1 MTTENAFD
9 RLNNW
14 INDTEG
20 SLVNFLTAFSPW
32 LAPLIPAYMTF
43 NHMIKFL
50 LFDEW
55 LAWVLAGVVEILG
68 FGTVSTGLD
77 FWFYNRRNK
86 AKGKKAP
93 LTLVVLSFGFY
104 LSLIVLSNVILDI
117 AQAFG
122 NTTQQSWAIISV
134 RFLLTLQTLPAA
146 LIVATR
152 TGHRDLLR
160 EIKLEKL
167 QKDAEKVS
175 VAEAKDTKVSEN
187 FPKVSDWRKL
197 RPTLSDEDLYNIA
210 YLSPAEVQ
218 LTADKFGVTD
228 RTVENWRSYARS
240 ELGVD

>member
-1 MTTENAFD
+1 MKQNIFD
-9 RLNNW
+9 KFNNW

-43 NHMIKFL
+43 HHMIKFL

-86 AKGKKAP
+86 RKDKKAP
-93 LTLVVLSFGFY
+93 LALVVLSFSFY
-104 LSLIVLSNVILDI
+104 LALIVLSNVILDV
-117 AQAFG
+117 AGAFG
-122 NTTQQSWAIISV
+122 TEVQQAWSIISV

-152 TGHRDLLR
+152 TGHRELLA
-160 EIKLEKL
+160 EIKREK
-167 QKDAEKVS
+167 AE
-175 VAEAKDTKVSEN
+175 KDTKLSESYAKVSESSTL
-187 FPKVSDWRKL
+187 PEEAKVRDWRKL
-197 RPTLSDEDLYNIA
+197 RPTLTETDLHNLA
-210 YLSPAEVQ
+210 YLSPSQVQ
-218 LTADKFGVTD
+218 ATATKFGVTS
-228 RTVENWRSYARS
+228 RTVENWRNNARV